1 MKRLVLVAA
10 MLIIV
15 PCSYGQFGST
25 MFTAFG
31 NMAEG
36 GAMFSY
42 GGPFDQYLAGNWF
55 KNWDYIRTGGFG
67 SINHFTRFQ

>member
-1 MKRLVLVAA
+1 MKTLLIAA

-15 PCSYGQFGST
+15 PCSYGQFGSVPFVGSST
-25 MFTAFG
+25 WLNEGSFG
-31 NMAEG
+31 FQQDLSG
-36 GAMFSY
+36 
-42 GGPFDQYLAGNWF
+42 YLAGNWF